1 MLQYDL
7 LMSTDQRINAHY
19 MAAGALKDSRV
30 MEALL
35 GELPASHQMEL
46 QGFMLGLVH
55 GTDVNARMRT
65 DVVDSGFSTRVLVP
79 NRTASVTARLYTGL
93 TAEQLEIV
101 RMFTFDG
108 VITKEGT
115 VSIGNDNEAVGE
127 AKIHLIKESLPYEEL
142 TIEDREI
149 FPNGLEGTIAA
160 AGKTRRR
167 FEERFHGPSP
177 ERR

>member
-79 NRTASVTARLYTGL
+79 NRTASVTARLYTGPVSYTHL
-93 TAEQLEIV
+93 RAHETVLDLVCRLLLE
-101 RMFTFDG
+101 
-108 VITKEGT
+108 KK
-115 VSIGNDNEAVGE
+115 N
-127 AKIHLIKESLPYEEL
+127 
-142 TIEDREI
+142 
-149 FPNGLEGTIAA
+149 
-160 AGKTRRR
+160 
-167 FEERFHGPSP
+167 
-177 ERR
+177 